1 MEYLEKLKTTLC
13 DELEEYAR
21 KPEMS
26 AGDLEAI
33 HKLTDTIKNID
44 KITML
49 EDDGGYSRDGNWE
62 AEGRGSGSYERGA
75 SYRGGR
81 RSRDSMGR
89 YTSRRYS
96 RADAKEGLRRQIES
110 MMDEAGS
117 QQERDIYSRMVD
129 MMDKL

>member
-1 MEYLEKLKTTLC
+1 M
-13 DELEEYAR
+13 DENKEE
-21 KPEMS
+21 E
-26 AGDLEAI
+26 
-33 HKLTDTIKNID
+33 IKDI
-44 KITML
+44 
-49 EDDGGYSRDGNWE
+49 EDIVTFEDFVGYSRDGNWE

-75 SYRGGR
+75 SYRDGR

>member
-21 KPEMS
+21 KPEIS
-26 AGDLEAI
+26 VGDLETV
-33 HKLTDTIKNID
+33 HKLAGTIKDIED
-44 KITML
+44 IATL
-49 EDDGGYSRDGNWE
+49 EDFVGYSRDGNWE

>member
-1 MEYLEKLKTTLC
+1 MRTKRQNTGT
-13 DELEEYAR
+13 
-21 KPEMS
+21 
-26 AGDLEAI
+26 
-33 HKLTDTIKNID
+33 
-44 KITML
+44 
-49 EDDGGYSRDGNWE
+49 SRRRLWIQ
-62 AEGRGSGSYERGA
+62 R
-75 SYRGGR
+75 GR